1 MSVSAIGG
9 GTDTQAMYGMGQ
21 RPPKPTEE
29 EMETMATDFI
39 SQLDTDVD
47 GVLSIDEAGVDE
59 ESFAEIDTDGDGFVT
74 TEEMTTA
81 MAELGPPPP
90 PPGAGMAPPSDDDEE
105 TSTVSAAK
113 GAEEYKTQ
121 SNALMDLL
129 FQTMGPGDA
138 ASAATQG
145 ISLTA

>member
-1 MSVSAIGG
+1 MSISAISS
-9 GTDTQAMYGMGQ
+9 GTDMQAMQSMGQ
-21 RPPKPTEE
+21 RPPKPTDE

-39 SQLDTDVD
+39 SQLDTDGD
-47 GVLSIDEAGVDE
+47 GVLSVDEAGVDE

-81 MAELGPPPP
+81 MSELGPPPP

-105 TSTVSAAK
+105 ETSTVSQSQ
-113 GAEEYKTQ
+113 GVEEYKTQ
-121 SNALMDLL
+121 TNALMDLL
-129 FQTMGPGDA
+129 FQTMGPDG
-138 ASAATQG
+138 ASAASQS